1 MTLFS
6 SLTNRLFLAMALL
19 AVVSIGAAT
28 YCATAAVTAQAE
40 ELRRGL
46 DEAGTLVD
54 EYREELF
61 GHFSRE
67 AALVADLPR
76 FKATVELNDPPTMK
90 PVAEDYR
97 QQLGADLFVV
107 TNAKGL
113 VLADVRTPGGKRVM
127 DVVSVPI
134 GIQFQ
139 QPEIFGTLSVGFALH
154 ESRGTVPVL
163 TNSEIAFGRDGVIQA
178 STLPAETWQA
188 LAPLLARD
196 GLTERVSIGS
206 NEYIATTRGCLHA
219 HDRAPCHSRKSNR
232 RRP

>member
-61 GHFSRE
+61 GTLARGGAGRRPAAVQGHRGAERSPHHEASRRG
-67 AALVADLPR
+67 LPP
-76 FKATVELNDPPTMK
+76 ATRRRPLRGDQ
-90 PVAEDYR
+90 R
-97 QQLGADLFVV
+97 Q
-107 TNAKGL
+107 GL

-154 ESRGTVPVL
+154 EEPRHGSGCSRTAKL
-163 TNSEIAFGRDGVIQA
+163 RSA
-178 STLPAETWQA
+178 
-188 LAPLLARD
+188 
-196 GLTERVSIGS
+196 
-206 NEYIATTRGCLHA
+206 ATA
-219 HDRAPCHSRKSNR
+219 
-232 RRP
+232 